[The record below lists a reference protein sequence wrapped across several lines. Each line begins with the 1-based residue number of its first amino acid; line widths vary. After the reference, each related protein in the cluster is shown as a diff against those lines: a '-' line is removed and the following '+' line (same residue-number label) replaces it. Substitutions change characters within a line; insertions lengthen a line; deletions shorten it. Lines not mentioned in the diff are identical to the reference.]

1 MTPEQIHEEL
11 LALAVSAGFDVRR
24 SSGKLRDSD
33 LPVASGVCRVRGAI
47 WVVLPATESLEERS
61 DVLVE
66 ALTAH
71 AVPLLED
78 RYLPP
83 AVRARL
89 GSFGV

>member
-1 MTPEQIHEEL
+1 MSPEQIHEEL
-11 LALAVSAGFDVRR
+11 LALARSAGFDLRT
-24 SSGKLRDSD
+24 SSGKLGRDSD
-33 LPVASGVCRVRGAI
+33 LPVASGVCRVRGSI
-47 WVVLPATESLEERS
+47 WVILSAAESLEERS

-71 AVPLLED
+71 AGSLLED

-89 GSFGV
+89 GF

>member
-1 MTPEQIHEEL
+1 MSPEQIYAEL
-11 LALAVSAGFDVRR
+11 LALARSAGFDLRK
-24 SSGKLRDSD
+24 SSGKAGRDSD
-33 LPVASGVCRVRGAI
+33 LPVASGVCRVRGSI
-47 WVVLPATESLEERS
+47 WVVLSASESLEERS

-71 AVPLLED
+71 ASSLLED

-89 GSFGV
+89 GV

>member
-1 MTPEQIHEEL
+1 M
-11 LALAVSAGFDVRR
+11 G
-24 SSGKLRDSD
+24 RDSD
-33 LPVASGVCRVRGAI
+33 LPIASGVCRVRGSI
-47 WVVLPATESLEERS
+47 WVILSTAESLEERS

-71 AVPLLED
+71 AVSMLED

-89 GSFGV
+89 RLRERPSSPRIPPKENPSG